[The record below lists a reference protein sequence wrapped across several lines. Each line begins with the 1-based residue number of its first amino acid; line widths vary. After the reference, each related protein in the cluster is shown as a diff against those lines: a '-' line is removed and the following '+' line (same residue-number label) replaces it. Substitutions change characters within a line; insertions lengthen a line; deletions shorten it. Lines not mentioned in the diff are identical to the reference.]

1 MRIARSPSDGHIADD
16 RLVDLALDATASG
29 PEDAHL
35 GSCSLCAD
43 FLASLVRTVAVTR
56 EAAQVEIV
64 PPRRDLWASIDAEV
78 LQEGQPDVGVGVRAD
93 RVAPRNAAPR
103 PSSTRAAS
111 RGDDVVATP
120 RRRPALAWLA
130 AACAAGVLL
139 GVGGSVVA
147 ERFSKDEP
155 VPTTTVATA
164 QLDTLDTR
172 QWLGSAAVV
181 ERGGGV
187 NLEVTA
193 QVRDPGDGYIEVWL
207 LNRDGKRM
215 VSVGVLGWPGE
226 PGSFSI
232 SRRLLDEGYV
242 VVDISREQFDDRPQ
256 HSGESIVRGTLTT
269 PG

>member
-1 MRIARSPSDGHIADD
+1 
-16 RLVDLALDATASG
+16 
-29 PEDAHL
+29 
-35 GSCSLCAD
+35 
-43 FLASLVRTVAVTR
+43 
-56 EAAQVEIV
+56 
-64 PPRRDLWASIDAEV
+64 
-78 LQEGQPDVGVGVRAD
+78 
-93 RVAPRNAAPR
+93 
-103 PSSTRAAS
+103 
-111 RGDDVVATP
+111 
-120 RRRPALAWLA
+120 
-130 AACAAGVLL
+130 
-139 GVGGSVVA
+139 VGGTVVA
-147 ERFSKDEP
+147 ERFGEDEP
-155 VPTTTVATA
+155 VPATTVATA

-172 QWLGSAAVV
+172 QWLGSATVV

-242 VVDISREQFDDRPQ
+242 VVDISREQFDEQPQ

>member
-1 MRIARSPSDGHIADD
+1 MRIARSPSDGHIAED
-16 RLVDLALDATASG
+16 RLVDLALDAPTSG
-29 PEDAHL
+29 PEAAHL
-35 GSCSLCAD
+35 DSCSTCAD
-43 FLASLVRTVAVTR
+43 SLASLVRTIAVTR

-64 PPRRDLWASIDAEV
+64 PPQRDLWASIEAEAEAQEQAEGGVTV
-78 LQEGQPDVGVGVRAD
+78 LAD
-93 RVAPRNAAPR
+93 RVGPGETSPG
-103 PSSTRAAS
+103 PTRAAA
-111 RGDDVVATP
+111 RGRDVVGAP

-139 GVGGSVVA
+139 GVGGTVVA
-147 ERFSKDEP
+147 ERFGEDEP
-155 VPTTTVATA
+155 VPATTVATA

-172 QWLGSAAVV
+172 QWLGSATVV

-242 VVDISREQFDDRPQ
+242 VVDISREQFDEQPQ